1 MYTTSVNSIIFG
13 VSLAALLSTTSLLIV
28 LFRISPL
35 LAPEQAIPAFFI
47 SVLLSVSS
55 TGALLFMLL
64 WKYVPHHD
72 WDLGRL
78 TTISLRQGIFLGSAT
93 GIVLLFHILGLL
105 NWWIALLI
113 FSVFVLVEL
122 AMKH

>member
-1 MYTTSVNSIIFG
+1 MNSIIFG

-55 TGALLFMLL
+55 TGALIFMLI

-72 WDLGRL
+72 WDLGKL